1 MNESFVMFGSVAGM
15 SLLTFVGVCILVL
28 IFLAFFTRYKK
39 CPSDQVMVV
48 YGKTGGHRASSCIHG
63 GAKFIWPIIQDYGF
77 LSLRPIQ
84 LEVNLL
90 NALCLQNIR
99 INVPSVFTVGISID
113 DTLMGNAA
121 NRLLGLRQDAIADL
135 AKDIILGQLRLVI
148 ASMTIEQINSDRET
162 FLHKIEENVTDELAK
177 IGL

>member
-1 MNESFVMFGSVAGM
+1 MLALICVI
-15 SLLTFVGVCILVL
+15 ILVL
-28 IFLAFFTRYKK
+28 VIFAFFRRYKK

-48 YGKTGGHRASSCIHG
+48 YGKTGGHKACTCIHG

-77 LSLRPIQ
+77 LSLRPVQ
-84 LEVNLL
+84 LEVNLQS
-90 NALCLQNIR
+90 ALCLQNIR

-113 DTLMGNAA
+113 ETLMGNAA
-121 NRLLGLRQDAIADL
+121 NRLLGLRQEAIAEL

-162 FLHKIEENVTDELAK
+162 FLHNIEDNVTGELQK